1 MKTSLAVLLVSCS
14 TLFYG
19 CEDLNKSTTS
29 IPFGGRAVAV
39 AVHPT
44 DASVMIVA
52 SETGGLFK
60 TTNTGSNWTQ
70 VSKNATFGFTDVLFY
85 PLDPN
90 VVIATAGSDYKTIT
104 GGGVW
109 RSTDGGSTWT
119 HVTLTPPLSSCA
131 VSLTGYALSF
141 QSAAHRLFAGTS
153 CGLAFSDDAG
163 ATWSFM
169 PSAPGY
175 NNEAVVAVESPAAN
189 TVIICT
195 QYQIRVTRNGGSSWS
210 TSSTGLPSGPRSGIH
225 YSLAVS
231 PADPGHIYW
240 AYNSWDGSWHKGLS
254 FSNDFG
260 STWTLIDNQGGINR
274 PPMVCL
280 SKSFTE
286 GAATKY
292 VLYHSDGGC
301 QLHRATVTHT
311 ASPTLSSWTDLANEH
326 CDYSEIAFAGDGI
339 TPQLLIGDG
348 GLQKTTDGGLHWTM
362 AGAGAGGYDA
372 LQITE
377 VTGQLHPAMDGTADL
392 YFATQDNNIYASP
405 DNGISWPH
413 SICCEGFF
421 LGIPRDPIAASET
434 KLTGV
439 TCGACYNFIS
449 NPLLAGAGG
458 FSNPPNDA
466 GNPFFLTPG
475 NYIQNTRLPGLTGNV
490 FMHTTNNG
498 SAWSNRYGFNEEV
511 RDISRKGGSVG
522 DPVVFTAAR
531 FPGSTPDGN
540 EIIRMKKIVGV
551 VGSGTPV
558 VSDVGGFGSIG
569 IFATM
574 FAWYK
579 PYGVSPY
586 NANLIIVADI
596 TDNWIKKT
604 TDGGATWKIDTA
616 LTRLVT
622 QNGNMKFRLGPH
634 SQVTSFGFD
643 PDCGRHILVGTAQ
656 SGVFQTYNAGTTWE
670 YVPNSDR
677 IPNVSS
683 FFFNGKQNAVI
694 SSYGRGL
701 WTLHFNECSYLR
713 VPQDKLVLGVPLIR
727 WKGAYVPI
735 SDIRNPDVCPVCGF
749 ILVRGG
755 EIINVIRNAK
765 TGTIEKVVLSGGQ
778 LEKISTGANR
788 MAALEKQQTDFP
800 FEVVY
805 AKEGRFD
812 GDKDVDSLLDQTVK
826 VKGIYV
832 EGNLYKG
839 AILAKE
845 DIKAEQLPQQETP
858 LPRIILVDIPKGYIS
873 INELRA
879 LRIAVQGFD
888 IHKPFELR
896 IDDKLIENTSYKIE
910 KNQQGMELLI
920 VNVPLQIGSHK
931 VVLQQ
936 KGEQL
941 RQDVATFNVSHAESD
956 DADKSKSRKN
966 TK

>member
-1 MKTSLAVLLVSCS
+1 MQTYRNLLVVLCS

-19 CEDLNKSTTS
+19 CSDLNKSTTK

-39 AVHPT
+39 TVHPT
-44 DASVMIVA
+44 DASLMIVA

-70 VSKNATFGFTDVLFY
+70 ISKNATFGFTDVLIY

-90 VVIATAGSDYKTIT
+90 VIIATAGSDYKTAT

-109 RSTDGGSTWT
+109 RSVDGGNTWT
-119 HVTLTPPLSSCA
+119 HMTLTPPVSSCA
-131 VSLTGYALSF
+131 TNLTGYALSF
-141 QSAAHRLFAGTS
+141 QSAAHRVFAGTS

-169 PSAPGY
+169 PSVTGY
-175 NNEAVVAVESPAAN
+175 NNEEVVAVASPAAN

-195 QYQIRVTRNGGSSWS
+195 RYQIRVTTNGGSSWS
-210 TSSTGLPSGPRSGIH
+210 TSSTGLPSSPSSGIH

-231 PADPGHIYW
+231 PSNPGHIYW
-240 AYNSWDGSWHKGLS
+240 AHNFWDGGWKNGLS
-254 FSNDFG
+254 FSKDTG
-260 STWTLIDNQGGINR
+260 ASWSLLVNQGGINR
-274 PPMVCL
+274 PPMVCIT
-280 SKSFTE
+280 KSFVD
-286 GAATKY
+286 GGATKY
-292 VLYHSDGGC
+292 MLYHSDGGC
-301 QLHRATVTHT
+301 QLHRASVTHSS
-311 ASPTLSSWTDLANEH
+311 SPTMSAWTDLANEH
-326 CDYSEIAFAGDGI
+326 CDYSQIAFAGDGI

-362 AGAGAGGYDA
+362 AGAGEGSYDA

-377 VTGQLHPAMDGTADL
+377 VTGQQHAALDGTADL
-392 YFATQDNNIYASP
+392 YFATQDNNIFASP
-405 DNGISWPH
+405 DNGATWPN

-421 LGIPRDPIAASET
+421 LGIPREPVSASDT

-439 TCGACYNFIS
+439 TCGACYNFVS
-449 NPLLAGAGG
+449 NPLLASAGG
-458 FSNPPNDA
+458 FPNPPNDA

-475 NYIQNTRLPGLTGNV
+475 NYIQNTKLPGLTGNV
-490 FMHTTNNG
+490 FMHTANNG
-498 SAWSNRYGFNEEV
+498 STWNNRYGFNEEV
-511 RDISRKGGSVG
+511 QDISRKGGSSSN
-522 DPVVFTAAR
+522 PVVFTAAR
-531 FPGSTPDGN
+531 FPGATPDGDA
-540 EIIRMKKIVGV
+540 IIRMKKIVDV
-551 VGSGTPV
+551 VGAGTPV
-558 VSDVGGFGSIG
+558 VSNVGGFGSIG

-579 PYGVSPY
+579 PYGVSPF
-586 NANLIIVADI
+586 NANFIMVADI
-596 TDNWIKKT
+596 TDNWVKKT
-604 TDGGATWKIDTA
+604 TDGGATWKRDSA
-616 LTRLVT
+616 LTTLIT
-622 QNGNMKFRLGPH
+622 QNGNMNFRLGAF
-634 SQVTSFGFD
+634 SQLTSFGFD
-643 PDCGRHILVGTAQ
+643 PDCPNHILVGTAQ
-656 SGVFQTYNAGTTWE
+656 AGVMQSYDGSATWA
-670 YVPNSDR
+670 YVPDSDL
-677 IPNVSS
+677 IPYVSS
-683 FFFNGKQNAVI
+683 FFFPGKQKAVI

-701 WTLHFNECSYLR
+701 WTLSFKECPSLR
-713 VPQDKLVLGVPLIR
+713 LPKDKLVLAVPLIR

-735 SDIRNPDVCPVCGF
+735 TDIDDPDVCPICGF

-778 LEKISTGANR
+778 LEKIVVGANKTR
-788 MAALEKQQTDFP
+788 SLEKQEEQFP
-800 FEVVY
+800 FEVAY

-845 DIKAEQLPQQETP
+845 DIKAEQLPQQEAP
-858 LPRIILVDIPKGYIS
+858 VPSIKLVDIPKGYIS
-873 INELRA
+873 INELRV

-888 IHKPFELR
+888 TQKPFELLIDGKR
-896 IDDKLIENTSYKIE
+896 IDNTSYKME
-910 KNQQGMELLI
+910 KNEQGIELLI

-931 VVLQQ
+931 VLLRQ

-941 RQDVATFNVSHAESD
+941 RQDVAIFNVSHEESE
-956 DADKSKSRKN
+956 DADKGKTKRK
-966 TK
+966 